1 MHVAMLLNCYV
12 IIVSIS
18 DFKYQII
25 TLCRRRLETMLLNY
39 RMLEFNLKNLLKKQT
54 TGYIV
59 IHGQLT
65 SVDYMDYLEK
75 KR

>member
-1 MHVAMLLNCYV
+1 MHVVMLLNCYV

-18 DFKYQII
+18 DFKYQI
-25 TLCRRRLETMLLNY
+25 TLRRRRLETMLLHY
-39 RMLEFNLKNLLKKQT
+39 RMLKFNLKNLLKKQT

-65 SVDYMDYLEK
+65 SVDYMDYLGK